1 MLEWQSRHLQWFDFF
16 IQGKGPKPVPAM
28 TSPFDYQDDLRAI
41 QDKSIENRK
50 GFGRPAS
57 GVRKPGDSGV
67 DDDLDLS
74 KRACG
79 SADDCRH
86 DVSFAR
92 VAASRNRGL
101 GGSKGIPDQGGTCG
115 RFRAG
120 RKALGERG
128 EGSSKHRRGRRS
140 ETKRT
145 HKHTRQPTQWTP
157 GGRF

>member
-86 DVSFAR
+86 VVSFAR
-92 VAASRNRGL
+92 LAASRNRGL
-101 GGSKGIPDQGGTCG
+101 GGCTGIPYPAGTFG
-115 RFRAG
+115 RFLAV
-120 RKALGERG
+120 
-128 EGSSKHRRGRRS
+128 
-140 ETKRT
+140 RT
-145 HKHTRQPTQWTP
+145 SLCSLVVCSLTYLLCLLSYHLLSLLFPLHSPL
-157 GGRF
+157 F

>member
-92 VAASRNRGL
+92 VAASR
-101 GGSKGIPDQGGTCG
+101 
-115 RFRAG
+115 
-120 RKALGERG
+120 
-128 EGSSKHRRGRRS
+128 RS
-140 ETKRT
+140 EEHTSELQSLMRISYAVFCLNKNNPQHIHSNSIELT
-145 HKHTRQPTQWTP
+145 HLH
-157 GGRF
+157 